1 MGRPESVDAED
12 DLLSAMR
19 EMLPGMIGMAFM
31 FVVTIMIG
39 IWLLPFFESAE
50 LYAFG
55 ESGTTQ
61 VRYIMLE
68 LVMIFIFTAFIL
80 ALAKWKKEW
89 IIKYGL
95 MAVLFLALTYT
106 TVPGAHLLLVDDTQE
121 VFELETSNSVSGEI
135 MTALSEN
142 EILFYDISGP
152 ELNQTVTIEMR
163 DDPTG
168 EASWTNEH
176 RVEPGIEKTRVLES
190 QYGLT
195 MANGAYVWTVD
206 PNNGSQIGPDYH
218 CFDYQS
224 FIDNPNG
231 DIEHDNLKGGCL
243 YAIQYAD
250 SFYILTSNN
259 DLVRMNI
266 IDAEN
271 GIWKYQARWNLPPN
285 LTLGDGL
292 THVEMLDEEHILIAG
307 SKVTFVY
314 KLEIFASGIAGDP
327 FIETAAQPLWNITR
341 VSGDNFT
348 TIDVGLSPYEEK
360 RNLSTWNDTGDHLIL
375 IGDESGD
382 IEAWNWKAE
391 TKEMVEEDRMKLEGV
406 MQGPISS
413 IRLLDLDSSGRSDV
427 WIADADG
434 IHGLFGTNQIEFVK
448 FTANTS
454 DTVLIHILTYD
465 ENEDRADIIL
475 INGGTELTAEMG
487 EFTSAMY
494 LKQGLVLDGT
504 ATMVGLIIAI
514 VLMILLYIRPEW
526 YVVNTVGVLVGAGVV
541 VMLGITFVPTLV
553 IIFMVLAAIYDAWA
567 VYKSKHMLDLADTMI
582 GLKLPILL
590 VAPQE
595 RGYSMLEEQAPMRE
609 RVEQVE
615 SRDNEDATEAITPK
629 EGSAPNMVMKPK
641 KRPKEAMFMG
651 LGDVIFP
658 GMLVVS
664 AVQWLPNDGFLVG
677 MITMLG
683 GLCGYMALM
692 TYVARGK
699 PQAGLPLLNGGAI
712 LGYLIGGLILVG
724 TAAFEFGITF

>member
-12 DLLSAMR
+12 DLLTAMR

-31 FVVTIMIG
+31 FVVTILIG

-61 VRYIMLE
+61 VRWIMLE
-68 LVMIFIFTAFIL
+68 LVMIFVFTAFIL

-121 VFELETSNSVSGEI
+121 VFEFEVENSVSGTL
-135 MTALSEN
+135 MTNLGVN
-142 EILFYDISGP
+142 EILFYETSGP
-152 ELNQTVTIEMR
+152 EWNQTVTVEMR
-163 DDPTG
+163 DNPVG
-168 EASWTNEH
+168 NASWTNEH
-176 RVEPGIEKTRVLES
+176 MVNPGWETTSATENE
-190 QYGLT
+190 YGLT
-195 MANGAYVWTVD
+195 MANLAYVWTVNPD
-206 PNNGSQIGPDYH
+206 TGEQIGPDYH
-218 CFDYQS
+218 CFNYQS
-224 FIDNPNG
+224 FIDDPNATTSNENI
-231 DIEHDNLKGGCL
+231 DGGCS
-243 YAIQYAD
+243 YAIQRSD
-250 SFYILTSNN
+250 SFYILGSNSE
-259 DLVRMNI
+259 LVKMNI
-266 IDAEN
+266 VDAEN
-271 GIWKYQARWNLPPN
+271 GVWVYQARWYLPPN
-285 LTLGDGL
+285 FTQESDF
-292 THVEMLDEEHILIAG
+292 THFELLDEDHLLVADSHIAL
-307 SKVTFVY
+307 VY
-314 KLEIFASGIAGDP
+314 KLELNNDGICEDP
-327 FIETAAQPLWNITR
+327 LADCKIKPLWDITR
-341 VSGDNFT
+341 ESGDNFT
-348 TIDVGLSPYEEK
+348 TIDVGLSPYDDE
-360 RNLSTWNDTGDHLIL
+360 RNLSTWNDSGDHLIL

-382 IEAWNWKAE
+382 VEAWNWDADA
-391 TKEMVEEDRMKLEGV
+391 KEMIKEERMHLEGV
-406 MQGPISS
+406 MKGPIASV
-413 IRLLDLDSSGRSDV
+413 RLLDLDSSGRSDV

-434 IHGLFGTNQIEFVK
+434 IHGLFGSSQIEYVK
-448 FTANTS
+448 FSADTSETA
-454 DTVLIHILTYD
+454 LIHIITD
-465 ENEDRADIIL
+465 EDRADIIL
-475 INGGTELTAEMG
+475 INGETELNAKMG
-487 EFTSAMY
+487 EFTSEMY
-494 LKQGLVLDGT
+494 VQQGLILDGT
-504 ATMVGLIIAI
+504 ALLVGLIVAIA
-514 VLMILLYIRPEW
+514 LMVLLYIHPEW

-541 VMLGITFVPTLV
+541 VMLGITFVPSLI
-553 IIFMVLAAIYDAWA
+553 IIFMVLAAVYDAWA

-615 SRDNEDATEAITPK
+615 SKDDDDNTESENIMVKEDTTPQ
-629 EGSAPNMVMKPK
+629 MVLKPK

-664 AVQWLPNDGFLVG
+664 AVQWLPSHGLLIG

-683 GLCGYMALM
+683 GLVGYMALM
-692 TYVARGK
+692 TYVARGR

-724 TAAFEFGITF
+724 TSVLDFGITL